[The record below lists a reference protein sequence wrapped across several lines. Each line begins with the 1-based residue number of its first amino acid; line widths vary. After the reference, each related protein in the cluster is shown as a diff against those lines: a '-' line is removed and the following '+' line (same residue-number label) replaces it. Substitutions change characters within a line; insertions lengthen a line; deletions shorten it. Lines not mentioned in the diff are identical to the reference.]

1 MQKCAPV
8 ERMTTLVR
16 RIAKEMP
23 GRSVRDLVIRT
34 GVKKTTVHKI
44 LRKTLNFKPW
54 KPIRCHELKD
64 NDYQKCY
71 DFGETMLELRRQDP
85 RFFSNIV
92 WSDEASFHIN
102 GCVTLRNCYFLAPKN
117 PNVLY
122 KKAVGKQRVTVW
134 CGMTADRLIGP
145 FIMRDTMNA
154 ERYLDMLVNDVCPIL
169 RHRPQLRL
177 MSDGAPAHFERNVR
191 QWMDRHFNNRWIGRG
206 GPIARPARSPDLTPC
221 DFFLWGWVKNK
232 VYQTMPG
239 NIEELAETIRNV
251 MTNIP
256 QQFLA
261 NAVAAVP
268 RRLEQLLSNGG
279 GYVEF

>member
-8 ERMTTLVR
+8 ERTTTLVR

-23 GRSVRDLVIRT
+23 GRSVRDLAIRT

-64 NDYQKCY
+64 NDYQKRY

-85 RFFSNIV
+85 RIFSNIV

-102 GCVTLRNCYFLAPKN
+102 GCVTLRNCYFWAPKN

-154 ERYLDMLVNDVCPIL
+154 ERYLDMLVNDVWPIL
-169 RHRPQLRL
+169 RHRPLLRL

-206 GPIARPARSPDLTPC
+206 GPIAWPARSPDLTPC
-221 DFFLWGWVKNK
+221 DFFVG
-232 VYQTMPG
+232 PD
-239 NIEELAETIRNV
+239 EEQSLPN
-251 MTNIP
+251 
-256 QQFLA
+256 
-261 NAVAAVP
+261 NARKH
-268 RRLEQLLSNGG
+268 RRTC
-279 GYVEF
+279 